1 MISPHRKSSF
11 ANACISPPKNSY
23 SDGINSPLDDS
34 RPEKLVG
41 VGKALPLTSRRE
53 AQSVRKPVSSP
64 VGKTKRYFDS
74 PYTVRAGLI
83 KVQSDNQRTLSS
95 AERLL
100 KSHQNTSVAAS
111 RLLSKSLDE
120 DMLRKTGAVTEDTSS
135 RTAKSSTVV
144 FNRTQPSDQATK
156 HVWINDSGSGTEI
169 VDVFTPNKHH
179 RFEETSDSCEIENGD
194 NLTPLSIS
202 MESLNKNISD
212 SNSEDE
218 VSDSQE
224 SAVSSLTIES
234 YASAQDRSS
243 AMEIISSMWDDFS
256 VDSYLPNEGKVVDV
270 TKKHTPKW
278 YPRVT
283 VPRPFSMT
291 IREQNSVKKRS
302 RSAMEAE
309 REKLEKEVLEEFE
322 LKKKFKAI
330 PVPSSTYLPL
340 YQLIVAE
347 NEQRRAQIKQ
357 SRKEML
363 KASERPFSF
372 MKRDEERMKQK
383 SAKNQDTAGEKAIKL
398 FVAKPVPKYLFAD
411 NTEKVRE
418 MEEYREIK
426 KKVRARE
433 LLQSSKLPK
442 SMQVRGRDYTIGALR
457 KRQIEERQKKAFLTE
472 EHKFHPRITAE
483 VPDHVQSHIDN
494 EIQLAR
500 NKQFNVNTTVEPFN
514 LKTQL
519 IPSRIE
525 KVYEDIA
532 RDEERLPE
540 TRWPYKSPRLPVKQ
554 SHLRSFSGPSQYSG
568 MTTEASRLWEAANK
582 RKFESSIQKELKEEQ
597 SLQEKRQK
605 EKEIQR
611 RVSDKVKSNDRSSE
625 IRKGQQ
631 QKHAAYRLVHL
642 SQYFG
647 CIFVDRALQKA
658 KEIEYQL
665 QLEEMTE
672 RLNTRPLLLERTS
685 LDSARKM
692 AEAKYIAALKKAG
705 LTDEE
710 ILELENL

>member
-1 MISPHRKSSF
+1 MISPRRKSSF
-11 ANACISPPKNSY
+11 TNACISPPKSSY
-23 SDGINSPLDDS
+23 CDHIQSPVSDLHPKELIS
-34 RPEKLVG
+34 VG
-41 VGKALPLTSRRE
+41 RTLPLSSRT
-53 AQSVRKPVSSP
+53 QSVRRSVSSP

-74 PYTVRAGLI
+74 PYSVRTGLI
-83 KVQSDNQRTLSS
+83 RVQSDNQRTLSTV
-95 AERLL
+95 ERLL
-100 KSHQNTSVAAS
+100 KSHQKSSMAAN

-120 DMLRKTGAVTEDTSS
+120 DMLRKTGAVTEDTGGKI
-135 RTAKSSTVV
+135 TKPSTVV
-144 FNRTQPSDQATK
+144 FSHTQPSDQATK
-156 HVWINDSGSGTEI
+156 RVWINDSGSGTEI
-169 VDVFTPNKHH
+169 VDVVTTNKYH
-179 RFEETSDSCEIENGD
+179 RFEETSDSCDIENGD

-202 MESLNKNISD
+202 MNENISD

-218 VSDSQE
+218 DSDSQE

-234 YASAQDRSS
+234 YTSAQDRSS

-256 VDSYLPNEGKVVDV
+256 VDGYLPDEGKVIDV
-270 TKKHTPKW
+270 TKRQVVTTPKW

-309 REKLEKEVLEEFE
+309 REKLEKEVHEEFE

-357 SRKEML
+357 SCKEML

-372 MKRDEERMKQK
+372 MKRDEERTKQK
-383 SAKNQDTAGEKAIKL
+383 SAKKQGTTDEKL
-398 FVAKPVPKYLFAD
+398 FVAKPIPKYLFAD
-411 NTEKVRE
+411 NTEKIRE

-457 KRQIEERQKKAFLTE
+457 KKRIEERQKKAFLTE

-483 VPDHVQSHIDN
+483 VPDHAQSHIDN

-500 NKQFNVNTTVEPFN
+500 SKQFNVNTTVEPFN

-519 IPSRIE
+519 IHSRIE

-532 RDEERLPE
+532 RDEQTLPE
-540 TRWPYKSPRLPVKQ
+540 TRWPYKSPRLPIKP

-582 RKFESSIQKELKEEQ
+582 RKLESSIQRELEEEQ

-605 EKEIQR
+605 EKEIRR
-611 RVSDKVKSNDRSSE
+611 RVSDKVKSCDRSSE
-625 IRKGQQ
+625 IRRDQQ
-631 QKHAAYRLVHL
+631 QKHAAYRLVQP
-642 SQYFG
+642 SQYFN
-647 CIFVDRALQKA
+647 CVFVQ
-658 KEIEYQL
+658 QSST
-665 QLEEMTE
+665 EM
-672 RLNTRPLLLERTS
+672 
-685 LDSARKM
+685 
-692 AEAKYIAALKKAG
+692 
-705 LTDEE
+705 
-710 ILELENL
+710 